1 MEKLNVRLIADLI
14 NHTQFPILK
23 LIRPNLFQHQKLT
36 MENFTGPLANVGIMM
51 MASVAL
57 IAALEAASSHGLKMI
72 HKIGLHQ
79 TLNADASFIKI
90 PI

>member
-1 MEKLNVRLIADLI
+1 
-14 NHTQFPILK
+14 
-23 LIRPNLFQHQKLT
+23 

-90 PI
+90 QI